1 MLALRQI
8 PHPWGGGPFRFDC
21 FTDAVS
27 WISDNAELVLGLAGI
42 LGTLVGA
49 VIGAGVGL
57 KVERRR
63 QEFERDEN
71 DRRERLRV
79 MQAARIL
86 DSELMTAEN
95 AIDLFVVQKNNL
107 WPDSIAYP
115 DGAVWPELRGVVA
128 AAFDPAGWIALNLG
142 FLALRDARI
151 FTEEYRKLGHD
162 DTWDL
167 PPRTKALFEPPL
179 ATVRK
184 AREALHPVAYPDHV
198 RLPAGHPLLAHIE
211 AAK

>member
-1 MLALRQI
+1 
-8 PHPWGGGPFRFDC
+8 
-21 FTDAVS
+21 VS

-42 LGTLVGA
+42 LGTLAGA
-49 VIGAGVGL
+49 LIGARVGL
-57 KVERRR
+57 QVERRR

-71 DRRERLRV
+71 DRRERLRM

-86 DSELMTAEN
+86 DSESMTAETT
-95 AIDLFVVQKNNL
+95 IDHFVMQKNTL

-115 DGAVWPELRGVVA
+115 DGAVWPELRGIVA
-128 AAFDPAGWIALNLG
+128 TAFDPAGWIALNVG

-151 FTEEYRKLGHD
+151 FKATYQNLGHD

-167 PPRTKALFEPPL
+167 PPSVKGLFEPPL
-179 ATVRK
+179 ADVRK

-198 RLPAGHPLLAHIE
+198 RLPEGHPLLAIE